1 MKQLDIVTRN
11 STLITRL
18 VNEVEKDL
26 KTTTQE
32 VSKGECDIMWNLEH
46 IKWNS
51 LESAG
56 ARNKHFRS

>member
-11 STLITRL
+11 STLITLL

-26 KTTTQE
+26 KSTTQE
-32 VSKGECDIMWNLEH
+32 VSKREWDIMWNLEH

-51 LESAG
+51 FESAG
-56 ARNKHFRS
+56 ARNKHFRF